1 MNNINYNPNKIYY
14 IFFSI
19 FIFLEIFK
27 YTTFLRNVNY
37 YLIYLLVY
45 FNILFLILMT
55 IKNFI
60 TIKNLNDSYY
70 NVSLIIFIFFSYLF
84 LDFILGVNNSN
95 NYGDYKFVFTT
106 FLPWSILL
114 LAIFEGIYFYGKI
127 TLLKKVFK
135 YVFFLGIL
143 IIIIDRNF
151 EGFARLFSFIYLL
164 IIFLPFINLKGKI
177 FIIILSLMSLAIEG
191 WRFNTL
197 RIYFSYILVL
207 LYYTPFLIKK
217 IVAIISNILL
227 IAPILLLFLY
237 YNYSFDI
244 FIYFGD
250 SDLILT
256 TSENTRSFL
265 FDEMI
270 NHLYTNDINLF
281 LGAGSEATY
290 ESDYFYNFEKNFSSG
305 RYSSESG
312 FLTLFFKS
320 GLIALILMNLIFIL
334 IVNLILKSTNNKFG
348 LMVSLLI
355 SFNWFS
361 FYIEYPI
368 TFNLSSFLFFYILG
382 LGLNRYYISMN
393 DLEIKQF
400 FEQKIN

>member
-1 MNNINYNPNKIYY
+1 M
-14 IFFSI
+14 
-19 FIFLEIFK
+19 EIFK

-70 NVSLIIFIFFSYLF
+70 NVSLIIFILFSYLF

>member
-70 NVSLIIFIFFSYLF
+70 NVSLIIFILFSYLF

>member
-1 MNNINYNPNKIYY
+1 
-14 IFFSI
+14 
-19 FIFLEIFK
+19 
-27 YTTFLRNVNY
+27 
-37 YLIYLLVY
+37 
-45 FNILFLILMT
+45 
-55 IKNFI
+55 
-60 TIKNLNDSYY
+60 
-70 NVSLIIFIFFSYLF
+70 
-84 LDFILGVNNSN
+84 
-95 NYGDYKFVFTT
+95 
-106 FLPWSILL
+106 
-114 LAIFEGIYFYGKI
+114 
-127 TLLKKVFK
+127 
-135 YVFFLGIL
+135 
-143 IIIIDRNF
+143 
-151 EGFARLFSFIYLL
+151 
-164 IIFLPFINLKGKI
+164 
-177 FIIILSLMSLAIEG
+177 MSLAIEG